1 MQPIPMMA
9 TGTGG
14 EGADEFK
21 SLPFRA
27 SLREAG
33 VAGGSRAA
41 VLGDEGVMLGEDHSV
56 LNLVDF
62 QGSSRGTPGGRCTPC
77 MLAIRAR
84 VRTAAP

>member
-27 SLREAG
+27 SRCQAG
-33 VAGGSRAA
+33 DASRIGRAA
-41 VLGDEGVMLGEDHSV
+41 SMKVL
-56 LNLVDF
+56 
-62 QGSSRGTPGGRCTPC
+62 C
-77 MLAIRAR
+77 
-84 VRTAAP
+84 